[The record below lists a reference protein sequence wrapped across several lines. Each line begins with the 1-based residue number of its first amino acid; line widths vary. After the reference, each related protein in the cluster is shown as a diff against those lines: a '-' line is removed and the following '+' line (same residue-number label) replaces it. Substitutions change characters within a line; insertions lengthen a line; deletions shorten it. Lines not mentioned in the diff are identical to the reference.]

1 MPSPP
6 AARALLLAAALLGG
20 CSFADQTLFPG
31 FSGENPRGL
40 AAARAQGTATPEAA
54 APAAPGPA
62 TPGESR
68 AAQLG
73 RDLQRLQDE
82 VAQRRTELADARGR
96 LEELATRYAAAADGI
111 EDRARHGDARVPAQR
126 GEAEAQLARTGE
138 EVGRLNALS
147 AATARDATL
156 ASYIVQSASAA
167 LAQPGA
173 SDLRRLSEI
182 GTAARVA
189 GADADRLLVEIGGEI
204 AEQSRTVSAE
214 RRRLAALGGIAAP
227 QAAAASPR
235 PGERRPLV
243 TVHFPRPDAP
253 FEQPLTAAVRQA
265 LQRRPDLGFDIVAVS
280 PPGTDAAT
288 ASTAAK
294 RNMAGVVRTLA
305 GMGVTPERLRLSATM
320 DAAAR
325 DDEVRLYPR

>member
-54 APAAPGPA
+54 APAAPSPA
-62 TPGESR
+62 TPGDSR

-111 EDRARHGDARVPAQR
+111 EERARHGDARVPAQR

-147 AATARDATL
+147 TATASDATL
-156 ASYIVQSASAA
+156 ASYIVQAASAA
-167 LAQPGA
+167 MAQA
-173 SDLRRLSEI
+173 
-182 GTAARVA
+182 
-189 GADADRLLVEIGGEI
+189 
-204 AEQSRTVSAE
+204 
-214 RRRLAALGGIAAP
+214 
-227 QAAAASPR
+227 
-235 PGERRPLV
+235 
-243 TVHFPRPDAP
+243 
-253 FEQPLTAAVRQA
+253 
-265 LQRRPDLGFDIVAVS
+265 
-280 PPGTDAAT
+280 
-288 ASTAAK
+288 
-294 RNMAGVVRTLA
+294 
-305 GMGVTPERLRLSATM
+305 
-320 DAAAR
+320 
-325 DDEVRLYPR
+325 